1 MFKRTFMKNMKLINE
16 EINKIRKMMGLNEGW
31 DNDDYVDDISSA
43 KSSAKRQY
51 DFYQDAIEYV
61 GGEEEWNKLTQDEK
75 DSVINDMERDFD
87 HSRSLGENLGG
98 RVVPENIATISD
110 LRAYAKENSER
121 KIYKTNDKFI
131 LNDNDEQIEYHYK
144 KIDNEI
150 IKYIGQEEVD
160 EWPLDES
167 NDNIIN
173 PNYTHFAILNSNN
186 KIASGWEYASD
197 LDRSD
202 IIYYV
207 KFDMDDMDYKPS
219 EYKIRTA
226 ESLKNNG
233 IDPFNPENWDKY
245 NN

>member
-1 MFKRTFMKNMKLINE
+1 MFKVLYMENRNLMNE
-16 EINKIRKMMGLNEGW
+16 EINKMRKMMGLNEGW

-87 HSRSLGENLGG
+87 RSRSLG
-98 RVVPENIATISD
+98 
-110 LRAYAKENSER
+110 
-121 KIYKTNDKFI
+121 
-131 LNDNDEQIEYHYK
+131 
-144 KIDNEI
+144 
-150 IKYIGQEEVD
+150 
-160 EWPLDES
+160 ES

-233 IDPFNPENWDKY
+233 IDPFDPENWDKY

>member
-1 MFKRTFMKNMKLINE
+1 MFKVLYMKNRNLMNE
-16 EINKIRKMMGLNEGW
+16 EINKMRKMMGLNE
-31 DNDDYVDDISSA
+31 SS
-43 KSSAKRQY
+43 
-51 DFYQDAIEYV
+51 
-61 GGEEEWNKLTQDEK
+61 N
-75 DSVINDMERDFD
+75 
-87 HSRSLGENLGG
+87 
-98 RVVPENIATISD
+98 
-110 LRAYAKENSER
+110 
-121 KIYKTNDKFI
+121 
-131 LNDNDEQIEYHYK
+131 
-144 KIDNEI
+144 
-150 IKYIGQEEVD
+150 
-160 EWPLDES
+160 
-167 NDNIIN
+167 NIIN

-233 IDPFNPENWDKY
+233 IDPFDPENWDKY